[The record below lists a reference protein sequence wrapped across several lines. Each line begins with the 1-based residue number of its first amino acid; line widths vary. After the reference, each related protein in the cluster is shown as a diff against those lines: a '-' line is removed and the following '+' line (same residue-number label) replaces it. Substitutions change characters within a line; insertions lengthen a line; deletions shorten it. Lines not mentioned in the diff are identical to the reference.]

1 MKNNFKNNKTNEI
14 QNKSSKMVLNFLEK
28 NNLHKKEFA
37 QMIGVTLSYVYNLI
51 DENVP
56 FSTRSITLE
65 RIATVMDINPEDF
78 IEYQIPQDIISYSEN
93 LLMLKDLIK
102 YNKLSTLEFLMM
114 FERKKR
120 PELVDILRGAKP
132 IQIDFSE
139 LKKIAENLNMSKK
152 DLFEMW
158 KKRMIEYLK
167 EGGFNIE
174 KNQKLTDAMFNCA
187 KKEVCDEN

>member
-1 MKNNFKNNKTNEI
+1 MKNSDTQI
-14 QNKSSKMVLNFLEK
+14 KSSKLVADFLEK

-78 IEYQIPQDIISYSEN
+78 MEYQIPNDIESFSEN
-93 LLMLKDLIK
+93 LIMLKDLIK
-102 YNKLSTLEFLMM
+102 NNNLSTLDFLKM

-120 PELVDILRGAKP
+120 LELVDILRGAKP

-139 LKKIAENLNMSKK
+139 LKKIAEALNMSK
-152 DLFEMW
+152 DELFIMW
-158 KKRMIEYLK
+158 KKRMIEYLQ
-167 EGGFNIE
+167 EGGFNLTKNKTLIE
-174 KNQKLTDAMFNCA
+174 TMFECA
-187 KKEVCDEN
+187 KENIIKED

>member
-1 MKNNFKNNKTNEI
+1 MKNNNVDLKK
-14 QNKSSKMVLNFLEK
+14 KSSKIVADFLEK
-28 NNLHKKEFA
+28 THLHKKEFA

-78 IEYQIPQDIISYSEN
+78 IEYQIPYDVVSYSEN

-102 YNKLSTLEFLMM
+102 FNKLTTLDFLKM

-120 PELVDILRGAKP
+120 LELVDILRGAKP
-132 IQIDFSE
+132 IQIDFEE
-139 LKKIAENLNMSKK
+139 LKQIAKALNMDKK
-152 DLFEMW
+152 ELFEMW
-158 KKRMIEYLK
+158 KKRMMEYLK
-167 EGGFNIE
+167 EGGFNLE
-174 KNQKLTDAMFNCA
+174 KNQELLNSMFECA
-187 KKEVCDEN
+187 RKKIVSDG

>member
-1 MKNNFKNNKTNEI
+1 MYESLNNN
-14 QNKSSKMVLNFLEK
+14 SKLVSEFLEK

-37 QMIGVTLSYVYNLI
+37 QMIGVTLSYIYNLI
-51 DENVP
+51 DENIP

-65 RIATVMDINPEDF
+65 RIATVMDINPEEF
-78 IEYQIPQDIISYSEN
+78 AEYQIPNDIESFSEN

-102 YNKLSTLEFLMM
+102 NNNLSTLNFLKM

-120 PELVDILRGAKP
+120 LELVDILRGAKP

-139 LKKIAENLNMSKK
+139 LKKIATALNMSKEE
-152 DLFEMW
+152 LFTMW
-158 KKRMIEYLK
+158 KIRMIEYLE

-174 KNQKLTDAMFNCA
+174 KNKKLLESMFECA
-187 KKEVCDEN
+187 NKNIIE

>member
-1 MKNNFKNNKTNEI
+1 MKNSNTQI
-14 QNKSSKMVLNFLEK
+14 KSSKLVSEFLEK

-51 DENVP
+51 DENIP

-65 RIATVMDINPEDF
+65 RIATVMDINPEEF
-78 IEYQIPQDIISYSEN
+78 TEYQIPNDIESFSEN

-102 YNKLSTLEFLMM
+102 NNNLSTLNFLKM

-120 PELVDILRGAKP
+120 LELVDILRGAKP

-139 LKKIAENLNMSKK
+139 LKKIATALNMSKEE
-152 DLFEMW
+152 LFTMW
-158 KKRMIEYLK
+158 KIRMIEYLE

-174 KNQKLTDAMFNCA
+174 KNKKLLESMFECA
-187 KKEVCDEN
+187 NKNILE

>member
-1 MKNNFKNNKTNEI
+1 MKNNFKTEKSKEINN
-14 QNKSSKMVLNFLEK
+14 QSSKMVLDFLEK

-78 IEYQIPQDIISYSEN
+78 MEYQIPQDVASYSEN

-102 YNKLSTLEFLMM
+102 YNKLSTLHFLQM

-120 PELVDILRGAKP
+120 LELVDILRGAKP

-139 LKKIAENLNMSKK
+139 LNNIGEVLNMSKK
-152 DLFEMW
+152 DLFDMW

-167 EGGFNIE
+167 NGGLNIE
-174 KNQKLTDAMFNCA
+174 KNQKLINAMFDCA
-187 KKEVCDEN
+187 YEEICNKI

>member
-1 MKNNFKNNKTNEI
+1 MKTKAP
-14 QNKSSKMVLNFLEK
+14 SSKKLSMFLEK
-28 NNLHKKEFA
+28 NNLHKKDFA

-78 IEYQIPQDIISYSEN
+78 IEYQIPQDNISYSEN

-102 YNKLSTLEFLMM
+102 FNKLTTLDFLRL

-120 PELVDILRGAKP
+120 LELVDILRGAKP
-132 IQIDFSE
+132 IQIDFLE
-139 LKKIAENLNMSKK
+139 LKKIASALNMSN
-152 DLFEMW
+152 DELFALW
-158 KKRMIEYLK
+158 KSRLIEYLQ
-167 EGGFNIE
+167 EGGFNIKKNE
-174 KNQKLTDAMFNCA
+174 KLLNSMFDCA
-187 KKEVCDEN
+187 NNIMSEIV

>member
-1 MKNNFKNNKTNEI
+1 
-14 QNKSSKMVLNFLEK
+14 MVADFLEE

-78 IEYQIPQDIISYSEN
+78 IEYQIPQDSATYSEN

-102 YNKLSTLEFLMM
+102 FNKLSTLNFLKL

-120 PELVDILRGAKP
+120 LELVDILRGAKP
-132 IQIDFSE
+132 IQIDFLE
-139 LKKIAENLNMSKK
+139 LKKIALALNMSN
-152 DLFEMW
+152 DELFVLW
-158 KKRMIEYLK
+158 KTRLIEYLQ
-167 EGGFNIE
+167 EGGFNIKKNE
-174 KNQKLTDAMFNCA
+174 KLLTSMFDCA
-187 KKEVCDEN
+187 KNTIGEIN

>member
-1 MKNNFKNNKTNEI
+1 
-14 QNKSSKMVLNFLEK
+14 MVADFLEK

-78 IEYQIPQDIISYSEN
+78 IEYQIPQDNITYSEN

-102 YNKLSTLEFLMM
+102 FNKLSTLDFLRL

-120 PELVDILRGAKP
+120 LELVDILRGARP
-132 IQIDFSE
+132 IQIDFVE
-139 LKKIAENLNMSKK
+139 LKKIALALKMS
-152 DLFEMW
+152 DDELFALW
-158 KKRMIEYLK
+158 KSRLIEYLQ
-167 EGGFNIE
+167 EGGFNVKKNE
-174 KNQKLTDAMFNCA
+174 KLLSSMFECA
-187 KKEVCDEN
+187 KNYVCEID

>member
-1 MKNNFKNNKTNEI
+1 MKNSNTQI
-14 QNKSSKMVLNFLEK
+14 KSSKLVSEFLEK

-51 DENVP
+51 DENIP

-65 RIATVMDINPEDF
+65 LIATVMDINPEEF
-78 IEYQIPQDIISYSEN
+78 TEYQIPNDIESFSEN

-102 YNKLSTLEFLMM
+102 NNNLSTLNFLKM

-120 PELVDILRGAKP
+120 LELVDILRGAKP

-139 LKKIAENLNMSKK
+139 LKKIATALNMSKEE
-152 DLFEMW
+152 LFTMW
-158 KKRMIEYLK
+158 KIRMIEYLE

-174 KNQKLTDAMFNCA
+174 KNKKLLESMFECA
-187 KKEVCDEN
+187 NKNILE

>member
-1 MKNNFKNNKTNEI
+1 
-14 QNKSSKMVLNFLEK
+14 MVSEFLEK

-78 IEYQIPQDIISYSEN
+78 IEYQIPTDGIAFSEN

-102 YNKLSTLEFLMM
+102 HNGYTTLDFLKM

-120 PELVDILRGAKP
+120 LELVDILRGVKP
-132 IQIDFSE
+132 IQIDFCE
-139 LKKIAENLNMSKK
+139 LKKIAQTLKMNEVEM
-152 DLFEMW
+152 FELW
-158 KKRMIEYLK
+158 KSRMIEYLK
-167 EGGFNIE
+167 EGGFNID
-174 KNQKLTDAMFNCA
+174 KNKHIIEAMFNCA
-187 KKEVCDEN
+187 QKTIMTEN

>member
-1 MKNNFKNNKTNEI
+1 MKNNDTNI
-14 QNKSSKMVLNFLEK
+14 KSSKMVANFLEK

-65 RIATVMDINPEDF
+65 RIATVMDIIPEEF
-78 IEYQIPQDIISYSEN
+78 VEYQIPNDNIILSEN
-93 LLMLKDLIK
+93 LIMLKDLIK
-102 YNKLSTLEFLMM
+102 HNKLSTLNFLKL

-120 PELVDILRGAKP
+120 LELVDILRGAKP
-132 IQIDFSE
+132 IQIDFLE
-139 LKKIAENLNMSKK
+139 LKKIANALNMSNNE
-152 DLFEMW
+152 LFNLW
-158 KKRMIEYLK
+158 KSRMIEYFK

-174 KNQKLTDAMFNCA
+174 KNQKLIDSMFGCA
-187 KKEVCDEN
+187 QNALSAQN